1 MTDITAKL
9 HKEGKHFEI
18 VVDSDKALAFKKTGK
33 GHVADMMAV
42 QEIFHDMKKG
52 LKASQ
57 DDLKKQFGTSDVFQI
72 AEKIIREGD
81 LNLTIESR
89 HKETDEKLKQII
101 DYITRTCI
109 DPRTSMPLTPQRIE
123 SAIKESGIRI
133 DEKKSIEEQI
143 SSILNTIQKL
153 LPIRFETKKISI
165 RVPANLTAKAYGLVK
180 GFIMKEDWKENGD
193 LEVVVQLPKAT
204 LMEFF
209 DRLNRVTHGSAITK
223 ELA

>member
-1 MTDITAKL
+1 MTDIIAKL

-18 VVDSDKALAFKKTGK
+18 MVDSDKALALKKTGK
-33 GHVADMMAV
+33 GFVADMMTV
-42 QEIFHDMKKG
+42 QQIFHDIKKG
-52 LKASQ
+52 VRASDSDLEKA
-57 DDLKKQFGTSDVFQI
+57 FNTSDVFKI
-72 AEKIIREGD
+72 AEKIIKEGE
-81 LNLTIESR
+81 LHLPSEYKT
-89 HKETDEKLKQII
+89 KERDEKLKQVV

-123 SAIKESGIRI
+123 SAIKETGIRI
-133 DEKKSIEEQI
+133 DEKKSVEEQF

-165 RVPANLTAKAYGLVK
+165 RIPASLTANAYGLVK
-180 GFIMKEDWKENGD
+180 GFIMKEDWKDNGD

-209 DRLNRVTHGSAITK
+209 DKLNRVTHGSAITK